1 MMTPVIIAD
10 FCSTSMSVKLN
21 FFGLGVSLNSYYIIF
36 RARAHISSKFL
47 KVLTSNSWRPPTEYW
62 IDISSCAYFVS
73 EAVPVFFA
81 CCFGP
86 WRTFR
91 DARSKYAIFK
101 GRFLWKS
108 YVFMEV
114 ISMLVVS
121 IEVGFVPF
129 TKVRCLSVWF
139 SKYACNGLKTGVP
152 MEWLV
157 YHTLG
162 NTFDFG
168 QSNGSLPQLNRLRN
182 RFCHRGTC

>member
-1 MMTPVIIAD
+1 LLV
-10 FCSTSMSVKLN
+10 
-21 FFGLGVSLNSYYIIF
+21 VSDHEPL
-36 RARAHISSKFL
+36 
-47 KVLTSNSWRPPTEYW
+47 
-62 IDISSCAYFVS
+62 S
-73 EAVPVFFA
+73 EMQ
-81 CCFGP
+81 
-86 WRTFR
+86 TM
-91 DARSKYAIFK
+91 YAIFK

-114 ISMLVVS
+114 ISIELVVS

-129 TKVRCLSVWF
+129 TKVRCLSVCF

-182 RFCHRGTC
+182 RFCHRGIC